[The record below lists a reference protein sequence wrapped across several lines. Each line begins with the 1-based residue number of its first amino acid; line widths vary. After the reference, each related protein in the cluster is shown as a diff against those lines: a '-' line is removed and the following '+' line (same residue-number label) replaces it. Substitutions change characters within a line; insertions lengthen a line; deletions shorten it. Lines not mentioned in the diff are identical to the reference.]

1 MKNITFRRMEII
13 VALYIFCIIV
23 AELMGA
29 KTFQIINLGDFA
41 LRASVAIFI
50 LPIIYSLSDVVV
62 EVHGRARA
70 RGMVY
75 TGIAMIVL
83 LILYSALATAL
94 PPTARFLPSEV
105 SYDLIFH
112 ATIRI
117 SLASLVA
124 FAVAELLDVAIFA
137 KLRERMKGRSLWLRN
152 NLSNFI
158 SFFVDS
164 LIFLTLAFYAFD
176 QSIGANV
183 SFIAGLLI
191 PYWLLKC
198 AMSVFGTPLVYAGVK
213 WLKNDPTDPETKR
226 S

>member
-29 KTFQIINLGDFA
+29 KTFQILSIGDFA
-41 LRASVAIFI
+41 LKASVAIFI
-50 LPIIYSLSDVVV
+50 LPVVYSLSDVVV
-62 EVHGRARA
+62 EVHGRERA

-75 TGIAMIVL
+75 TGIGMIVL
-83 LILYSALATAL
+83 LVLFSALATAL
-94 PPTARFLPSEV
+94 PPSTRFAPNEV
-105 SYDLIFH
+105 SYDFIFH
-112 ATIRI
+112 ASIRL

-124 FAVAELLDVAIFA
+124 FATAELLDVAIFA

-176 QSIGANV
+176 QSFTDNF

-198 AMSVFGTPLVYAGVK
+198 AMSVFGTPLVYAGVR
-213 WLKNDPTDPETKR
+213 WLKKDPSGKP
-226 S
+226 

>member
-29 KTFQIINLGDFA
+29 KTFQIVNIGDFS
-41 LRASVAIFI
+41 LRASVAIFV
-50 LPIIYSLSDVVV
+50 LPIIYSISDVIV
-62 EVHGRARA
+62 EVRGKARA
-70 RGMVY
+70 RGVVY
-75 TGIAMIVL
+75 IGIAMIIL
-83 LILYSALATAL
+83 LVVYSALATAL
-94 PPTARFLPSEV
+94 PATTRFAPSEA

-112 ATIRI
+112 ASIRM

-124 FAVAELLDVAIFA
+124 FATAELLDVAIFA
-137 KLRERMKGRSLWLRN
+137 KLRERMKGHSLWLRN
-152 NLSNFI
+152 NLSNFV

-164 LIFLTLAFYAFD
+164 LIFLTLAFYSFS
-176 QSIGANV
+176 QSFGSNF

-198 AMSVFGTPLVYAGVK
+198 AMSVFGTPLVYAGVR
-213 WLKNDPTDPETKR
+213 WLKKDPIDSK
-226 S
+226 SS

>member
-29 KTFQIINLGDFA
+29 KTFQILSIGDFA
-41 LRASVAIFI
+41 LKASVAIFV

-62 EVHGRARA
+62 EVHGRERA

-75 TGIAMIVL
+75 TGISMIVL
-83 LILYSALATAL
+83 LILFSAFATTL
-94 PPTARFLPSEV
+94 PPSARFAPNEA

-112 ATIRI
+112 ASIRLSI
-117 SLASLVA
+117 ASLIA
-124 FAVAELLDVAIFA
+124 FATAELLDVAIFA
-137 KLRERMKGRSLWLRN
+137 KLRDRMKGRSLWLRN
-152 NLSNFI
+152 NLSNFA

-176 QSIGANV
+176 HSLSSNV
-183 SFIAGLLI
+183 SFITGLLI

-198 AMSVFGTPLVYAGVK
+198 AMSVFGTPLVYAGVR
-213 WLKNDPTDPETKR
+213 WLRGEKAHLLNK
-226 S
+226 